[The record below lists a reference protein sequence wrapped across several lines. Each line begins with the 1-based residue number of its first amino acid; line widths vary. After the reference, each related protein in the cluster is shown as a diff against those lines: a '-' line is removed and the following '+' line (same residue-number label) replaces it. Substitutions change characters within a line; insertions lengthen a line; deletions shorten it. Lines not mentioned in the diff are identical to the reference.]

1 MYQPKDQGGLGI
13 HNLEL
18 KNIALLS
25 KWLYCLLTTDGTW
38 QQLIRNKYIE
48 TKPLVQVQWKNGDS
62 HFWASLMKT
71 KQEFL
76 KFGTFIVKDGS
87 QVRFW
92 EDRWIGNITLREH
105 YPKLYNIA
113 SQNMIRWLMY

>member
-1 MYQPKDQGGLGI
+1 
-13 HNLEL
+13 
-18 KNIALLS
+18 
-25 KWLYCLLTTDGTW
+25 
-38 QQLIRNKYIE
+38 
-48 TKPLVQVQWKNGDS
+48 
-62 HFWASLMKT
+62 MKM

-76 KFGTFIVKDGS
+76 EFGTFIVKDGS

-113 SQNMIRWLMY
+113 SKKHDTMADVLNTQIPNISGIEI